1 MGSRRADIA
10 EDAGNGQVFLT
21 PLAIAVAPQ
30 VEAQRGH
37 VGVTEPDRQAGEEAT
52 LLARDTAAVNQDGR
66 PAGPVC
72 REQAPGEI
80 KTVGSSDPGLTVCHR
95 SNDTSSPWGERRHG
109 DAAGQSRCLISL
121 TGNAAEE
128 AEAELLGQDLSRL
141 PLDEFPGRCEAGV
154 LDACEG

>member
-1 MGSRRADIA
+1 MPVRLVVDEALLVVEQRVEHDEARQLARVLRRVVATDAAAKAGAEQCDTLSAGLGPHMGSRRADIA

-37 VGVTEPDRQAGEEAT
+37 VGVTQPDRQAGEEAT

-66 PAGPVC
+66 PAGPVH

-95 SNDTSSPWGERRHG
+95 SNDTSS
-109 DAAGQSRCLISL
+109 L
-121 TGNAAEE
+121 
-128 AEAELLGQDLSRL
+128 
-141 PLDEFPGRCEAGV
+141 
-154 LDACEG
+154 